1 MTLLRH
7 FEFCYIYYMP
17 LPLDEKIYYLA
28 FSRLGFIGPVKF
40 TQLLKYF
47 GSAKKAFLAPVSEYP
62 VFAWNENQLTRFTE
76 LKRSFSPE
84 KELQVMEKKEIKM
97 VTAGEDGYPKN
108 LQEISDAPYILY
120 IRGEIKPEDKL
131 ALAIVGSRRMSS
143 YGFQVIETIVPE
155 LVLSGLTLVSG
166 LAFGVDY
173 AVAKVALDNGGRSIA
188 VLASGVDIVTP
199 RSNEDLARRL
209 LDSGQGAVVSELP
222 PGTQP
227 LPHYFPV
234 RNRII
239 SGLSLG
245 TLVVEAA
252 AKSGSL
258 YTAEAAVEQGRE
270 VFAVPGSIF
279 NPLTAGTAGLL
290 KEGAKMV
297 LTAADILEELNVE
310 TSKSQITAE
319 NELPKDEKEAALL
332 SVIGHDEIHV
342 DLLAK
347 EAGWKI
353 SDINS
358 TLMSLELKGLVKN
371 LGGGVYRAAR
381 KNF

>member
-1 MTLLRH
+1 MS
-7 FEFCYIYYMP
+7 

-40 TQLLKYF
+40 SQLLKYF
-47 GSAKKAFLAPVSEYP
+47 GSAKKAFFAPISEYA
-62 VFAWNENQLTRFTE
+62 VFSWNENQLRRFAE
-76 LKRSFSPE
+76 VKNSFSPE
-84 KELQVMEKKEIKM
+84 KEVKQLSIKAIKM
-97 VTAGEDGYPKN
+97 ITPEDDDYPKN
-108 LQEISDAPYILY
+108 LKEISDAPYILY
-120 IRGEIKPEDKL
+120 VRGELKAADKL
-131 ALAIVGSRRMSS
+131 ALAVVGSRRMSS
-143 YGFQVIETIVPE
+143 YGFQVIETIIPE
-155 LVLSGLTLVSG
+155 LVLSGLTIVSG

-188 VLASGVDIVTP
+188 VLASGVDVVTP
-199 RSNEDLARRL
+199 RANEDLAHRL
-209 LDSGQGAVVSELP
+209 LDSGQGAIVSELP
-222 PGTQP
+222 PGTEAQ
-227 LPHYFPV
+227 PHYFPV

-310 TSKSQITAE
+310 ASQGQITAE
-319 NELPKDEKEAALL
+319 SELPKDAKETELL
-332 SVIGHDEIHV
+332 DIIGHDEIHV

-347 EAGWKI
+347 ESGWKI

-381 KNF
+381 SR

>member
-1 MTLLRH
+1 MN
-7 FEFCYIYYMP
+7 
-17 LPLDEKIYYLA
+17 LPADEKIYYLA

-40 TQLLKYF
+40 DQLLKYF
-47 GSAKKAFLAPVSEYP
+47 GSAKKAFFAPISEYA

-76 LKRSFSPE
+76 LKKTFSPE
-84 KELQVMEKKEIKM
+84 KELQQMERQGIKM
-97 VTAGEDGYPKN
+97 VIAGEEEYPPN
-108 LQEISDAPYILY
+108 LKEISDAPYVLY
-120 IRGEIKPEDKL
+120 IRGELKPEDKL
-131 ALAIVGSRRMSS
+131 ALAVVGSRRMSS
-143 YGFQVIETIVPE
+143 YGFQVIETLIPE

-188 VLASGVDIVTP
+188 VLASGVDVVTP
-199 RSNEDLARRL
+199 RTNEDLARRL
-209 LDSGQGAVVSELP
+209 LETGQGAIVSELP

-279 NPLTAGTAGLL
+279 NPLTAGTARLL

-310 TSKSQITAE
+310 TSKGQIMAE
-319 NELPKDEKEAALL
+319 RELPQDGKEVELL
-332 SVIGHDEIHV
+332 EIIGHDEIHV

-347 EAGWKI
+347 GSGWKI

-371 LGGGVYRAAR
+371 LGAGVYRAAR
-381 KNF
+381 RK